1 MSSAY
6 KNALVLVH
14 VSVLEEA
21 KPNLLFWR
29 FVVLN
34 TPSHCLTSVEMI
46 PCVHIL
52 DEILAVSINGK
63 VPWIFSQYACSRSIL
78 NLVL

>member
-14 VSVLEEA
+14 VSVSEET

-34 TPSHCLTSVEMI
+34 APSNLTSVEMI
-46 PCVHIL
+46 LCVHTL